1 MQRALAKIT
10 RASPPEK
17 IPVVVA
23 LVVIVAIFLL
33 LPTQRG
39 ACASFQQTPF
49 FFEEWPLN
57 NNTNNTNN
65 TNNITT
71 ERKSVSFSKCLNCSF
86 PKKGGSF

>member
-23 LVVIVAIFLL
+23 LVVIVAILLL

-57 NNTNNTNN
+57 TNTNN

-71 ERKSVSFSKCLNCSF
+71 ERKSVSFSKCQLNCSF